1 MKGKEKM
8 VLLWFAGALG
18 SAIVLGAMGAH
29 ALKSVLSDSALQSFN
44 TAVRYQFFSAIALV
58 LFLLVDKQF
67 LKNALSIWVYR
78 LQILGMLFFSG
89 SIYLLVS
96 LDSGTLKSI
105 IGPITPIGGVLLII
119 ASSWLFIHIARE
131 KVSK

>member
-96 LDSGTLKSI
+96 LDSETLKSI

>member
-8 VLLWFAGALG
+8 VMLWFAGALG

-29 ALKSVLSDSALQSFN
+29 ALKSVLSDASLQSFN
-44 TAVRYQFFSAIALV
+44 TAVRYQFFSAIALL
-58 LFLLVDKQF
+58 LFLLAEKQF

-89 SIYLLVS
+89 SIYLL
-96 LDSGTLKSI
+96 LALESGTLKSI

-119 ASSWLFIHIARE
+119 ASTWFFIHIAQE

>member
-8 VLLWFAGALG
+8 VLLWFVGALG

-29 ALKSVLSDSALQSFN
+29 ALKSVLSAGALQSFN

-58 LFLLVDKQF
+58 LFLLVDQQF

-89 SIYLLVS
+89 SIYLLVA

-131 KVSK
+131 KVSE